1 MNDAKKLA
9 GHVALVTGAAGF
21 IGSALCR
28 GLTQAGME
36 VHGVSRTE
44 RVVTDSCARWHSNR
58 LDDIE
63 AVRALFKAA
72 RPDYVF
78 HLASHVAGSRAIE
91 LVLPTFS
98 ANLTST
104 VNLLTAATELGC
116 ERILLTGSLEEPE
129 PGPDHAVPS
138 SPYAAAKF
146 AASAYGRMF
155 HALYNTPVAILR
167 LFMVYG
173 PGQQDLR
180 KLVPYVTLSLL
191 KGQTPELSS
200 GVRKVDWIYVDDVVA
215 GYLAAA
221 TAKGVEGEHDRSG
234 ERQTGHRADGSG
246 GTGWADRFACPA
258 VIRIDTRTGAGA
270 DPDGGCREKFPPAWL
285 AHAGQLARWTRAHGG
300 VVSGTASARR
310 FGMKYPGGLSTA
322 TPFRDFLPCD
332 FSRSRQ

>member
-1 MNDAKKLA
+1 MTGNTPLT
-9 GHVALVTGAAGF
+9 GRRALVTGASGF

-28 GLTQAGME
+28 HLTQAGME

-44 RVVTDSCARWHSNR
+44 RADTDICARWHTCR

-72 RPDYVF
+72 RPDFVF

-98 ANLTST
+98 GNLTST
-104 VNLLTAATELGC
+104 VNFLTAATELGC

-129 PGPDHAVPS
+129 PGPEYAVPS

-155 HALYNTPVAILR
+155 HALYRTPVTILR

-173 PGQQDLR
+173 PGQRDIR
-180 KLVPYVTLSLL
+180 KLVPYTTLSLL

-200 GVRKVDWIYVDDVVA
+200 GVRNVDWIFVDDVAA
-215 GYLAAA
+215 GYIAAA
-221 TAKGVEGEHDRSG
+221 IAKDVEGSTIDL
-234 ERQTGHRADGSG
+234 GSG
-246 GTGWADRFACPA
+246 KLVSVRTVVEELVGLINPRVQPLFGSVPERALEQIRTADVERSFHLLGW
-258 VIRIDTRTGAGA
+258 RTQVSLH
-270 DPDGGCREKFPPAWL
+270 DG
-285 AHAGQLARWTRAHGG
+285 LARTTKWYREQLQRNT
-300 VVSGTASARR
+300 
-310 FGMKYPGGLSTA
+310 L
-322 TPFRDFLPCD
+322 
-332 FSRSRQ
+332 

>member
-1 MNDAKKLA
+1 MTINSSLA
-9 GHVALVTGAAGF
+9 GRRALVTGASGF
-21 IGSALCR
+21 IGSTLCR
-28 GLTQAGME
+28 NLSQAGME

-44 RVVTDSCARWHSNR
+44 RTATDSCVRWHSYQ

-63 AVRALFKAA
+63 SVRALFKAA
-72 RPDYVF
+72 RPEYVF

-104 VNLLTAATELGC
+104 VNILTVATELGC
-116 ERILLTGSLEEPE
+116 ERLLLTGSLEEPE
-129 PGPDHAVPS
+129 TGSEYPVPS

-155 HALYNTPVAILR
+155 HALYNTPVTILR

-191 KGQTPELSS
+191 KGEIPQLSS
-200 GVRKVDWIYVDDVVA
+200 GARKVDWVYVDDVAA

-221 TAKGVEGEHDRSG
+221 TAKGVEGGTIDL
-234 ERQTGHRADGSG
+234 GSG
-246 GTGWADRFACPA
+246 RLETVRTVVEELVELINPRVQPLFGLVPERAMEQIRTADADSSMRQLGWRAHVGLHDGL
-258 VIRIDTRTGAGA
+258 TRTVEWYREQQRRGA
-270 DPDGGCREKFPPAWL
+270 L
-285 AHAGQLARWTRAHGG
+285 
-300 VVSGTASARR
+300 
-310 FGMKYPGGLSTA
+310 
-322 TPFRDFLPCD
+322 
-332 FSRSRQ
+332 

>member
-1 MNDAKKLA
+1 
-9 GHVALVTGAAGF
+9 
-21 IGSALCR
+21 
-28 GLTQAGME
+28 ME

-44 RVVTDSCARWHSNR
+44 RATTDSCARWHTNR

-98 ANLTST
+98 ANLAST
-104 VNLLTAATELGC
+104 VNLLTAATEIGC
-116 ERILLTGSLEEPE
+116 ERILLTGSLEEPD
-129 PGPDHAVPS
+129 PGPDNAVPS

-155 HALYNTPVAILR
+155 HGLYNTPVAILR

-180 KLVPYVTLSLL
+180 KLVPYVTLALL

-200 GVRKVDWIYVDDVVA
+200 GTRKVDWIYVDDIAA

-221 TAKGVEGEHDRSG
+221 TAKGVEGATVDL
-234 ERQTGHRADGSG
+234 GSG
-246 GTGWADRFACPA
+246 RMDTVRTVVEELVGLINPHIQPLFGSVQERALEQIRMADTESSFRLLGW
-258 VIRIDTRTGAGA
+258 RTQVSLH
-270 DPDGGCREKFPPAWL
+270 DGLARTAEWYREKL
-285 AHAGQLARWTRAHGG
+285 QLGI
-300 VVSGTASARR
+300 
-310 FGMKYPGGLSTA
+310 
-322 TPFRDFLPCD
+322 
-332 FSRSRQ
+332 

>member
-1 MNDAKKLA
+1 MTSNTSLA
-9 GHVALVTGAAGF
+9 GRRALVTGASGF

-28 GLTQAGME
+28 RLSQAGME

-44 RVVTDSCARWHSNR
+44 RAATDSCAQWHTCR

-63 AVRALFKAA
+63 AVRALFKTA

-155 HALYNTPVAILR
+155 HALYKTPVAILR

-200 GVRKVDWIYVDDVVA
+200 GVRKVDWIYVEDVAA

-221 TAKGVEGEHDRSG
+221 TAKGVEGSTIDL
-234 ERQTGHRADGSG
+234 GSG
-246 GTGWADRFACPA
+246 RLDTVRTVVEELVGLINPHIQPSFGSIPERALEQIRTADVENSFRRIGW
-258 VIRIDTRTGAGA
+258 RTQISLR
-270 DPDGGCREKFPPAWL
+270 D
-285 AHAGQLARWTRAHGG
+285 
-300 VVSGTASARR
+300 
-310 FGMKYPGGLSTA
+310 GLSRTA
-322 TPFRDFLPCD
+322 EWYRKRVYDDVC
-332 FSRSRQ
+332 

>member
-1 MNDAKKLA
+1 
-9 GHVALVTGAAGF
+9 
-21 IGSALCR
+21 
-28 GLTQAGME
+28 
-36 VHGVSRTE
+36 
-44 RVVTDSCARWHSNR
+44 
-58 LDDIE
+58 
-63 AVRALFKAA
+63 VRALFKAA

-98 ANLTST
+98 ANLAST

-155 HALYNTPVAILR
+155 HALYETPVAILR

-200 GVRKVDWIYVDDVVA
+200 GARKVDWIYVEDVAA

-221 TAKGVEGEHDRSG
+221 AAKGVEGSTIDL
-234 ERQTGHRADGSG
+234 GSG
-246 GTGWADRFACPA
+246 RLDTVRTVAEELAGLIDSRIQPLFGSIPERALEQTRMADVERSFRLLDWRAQ
-258 VIRIDTRTGAGA
+258 VSLR
-270 DPDGGCREKFPPAWL
+270 DG
-285 AHAGQLARWTRAHGG
+285 LARTAEWYREQLQRG
-300 VVSGTASARR
+300 V
-310 FGMKYPGGLSTA
+310 LE
-322 TPFRDFLPCD
+322 
-332 FSRSRQ
+332 

>member
-1 MNDAKKLA
+1 MNVAKKLA
-9 GHVALVTGAAGF
+9 GSVALVTGASGF

-28 GLTQAGME
+28 HLVQAGME

-44 RVVTDSCARWHSNR
+44 RAATDSCARWHSNR

-63 AVRALFKAA
+63 AVRALFKAV

-104 VNLLTAATELGC
+104 VNLLTAATEQGC

-180 KLVPYVTLSLL
+180 KLVPYVTLALL

-200 GVRKVDWIYVDDVVA
+200 GVRKVDWIYVDDVAA

-221 TAKGVEGEHDRSG
+221 TAKGVEGGTIDL
-234 ERQTGHRADGSG
+234 GSG
-246 GTGWADRFACPA
+246 RLDTVRTVVEELVGLINPHIQPLFGSIPERALEQTRMADTESSLRLLGW
-258 VIRIDTRTGAGA
+258 RTQVNLR
-270 DPDGGCREKFPPAWL
+270 DG
-285 AHAGQLARWTRAHGG
+285 LARTAEWYREQLQR
-300 VVSGTASARR
+300 GT
-310 FGMKYPGGLSTA
+310 L
-322 TPFRDFLPCD
+322 
-332 FSRSRQ
+332 

>member
-1 MNDAKKLA
+1 MTSNAPLA
-9 GHVALVTGAAGF
+9 GRRALVTGASGF

-28 GLTQAGME
+28 HLSQAGME

-44 RVVTDSCARWHSNR
+44 HHATDSCARWHTNR

-104 VNLLTAATELGC
+104 VNLLTAATEQGC

-180 KLVPYVTLSLL
+180 KLVPYVTLALL

-200 GVRKVDWIYVDDVVA
+200 GTRKVDWIYVDDIAA

-221 TAKGVEGEHDRSG
+221 TAKGVEGATVDL
-234 ERQTGHRADGSG
+234 GSG
-246 GTGWADRFACPA
+246 RLDTVRTVVEELVGLINPHIQPLFGSVPERALEQIRMADTESSFRLLGW
-258 VIRIDTRTGAGA
+258 RTQVSLH
-270 DPDGGCREKFPPAWL
+270 DGLARTAEWYREKL
-285 AHAGQLARWTRAHGG
+285 QLGI
-300 VVSGTASARR
+300 
-310 FGMKYPGGLSTA
+310 
-322 TPFRDFLPCD
+322 
-332 FSRSRQ
+332 

>member
-1 MNDAKKLA
+1 MAWQQDKPMTSNTPLA
-9 GHVALVTGAAGF
+9 GRRALVTGASGF

-28 GLTQAGME
+28 QLSQTGME

-44 RVVTDSCARWHSNR
+44 RAATDYCAHWRSCR

-63 AVRALFKAA
+63 SVRALFKAS
-72 RPDYVF
+72 RPDFVF
-78 HLASHVAGSRAIE
+78 HLASHVAGSRSID

-98 ANLTST
+98 ANLAST
-104 VNLLTAATELGC
+104 VNLLTAATECGC
-116 ERILLTGSLEEPE
+116 QRILLTGSLEEPA
-129 PGPDHAVPS
+129 PGPGDPIPS

-155 HALYNTPVAILR
+155 HALYHTPVTILR

-180 KLVPYVTLSLL
+180 KLVPYVTLALL

-221 TAKGVEGEHDRSG
+221 TATGVEGSTIDL
-234 ERQTGHRADGSG
+234 GSG
-246 GTGWADRFACPA
+246 RLDTVRTVVEELVGLINPRVQPLFGSIPERALEQ
-258 VIRIDTRTGAGA
+258 TRTA
-270 DPDGGCREKFPPAWL
+270 DVERSFRRIGWRTQVSLHDG
-285 AHAGQLARWTRAHGG
+285 LARTVDWYRDRMAL
-300 VVSGTASARR
+300 
-310 FGMKYPGGLSTA
+310 GLV
-322 TPFRDFLPCD
+322 
-332 FSRSRQ
+332 

>member
-1 MNDAKKLA
+1 
-9 GHVALVTGAAGF
+9 
-21 IGSALCR
+21 
-28 GLTQAGME
+28 ME

-44 RVVTDSCARWHSNR
+44 RAATDSCARWWPCR

-63 AVRALFKAA
+63 AVRILFKAA
-72 RPDYVF
+72 RPEFVF
-78 HLASHVAGSRAIE
+78 HLASHVAGSRLIE
-91 LVLPTFS
+91 LVLPTFT

-129 PGPDHAVPS
+129 PGPEHAVPS

-155 HALYNTPVAILR
+155 HALYNTPVVILR

-200 GVRKVDWIYVDDVVA
+200 GVRKVDWIYVEDVVA

-221 TAKGVEGEHDRSG
+221 TAKGVEGGTIDL
-234 ERQTGHRADGSG
+234 GSG
-246 GTGWADRFACPA
+246 RLDTVRTVVEELVGLINPRVQPLFGSIPERALEQ
-258 VIRIDTRTGAGA
+258 TRTA
-270 DPDGGCREKFPPAWL
+270 DAESSFRRIGWRTQVSLRDG
-285 AHAGQLARWTRAHGG
+285 LARTAEWYREQLQRG
-300 VVSGTASARR
+300 VLG
-310 FGMKYPGGLSTA
+310 
-322 TPFRDFLPCD
+322 
-332 FSRSRQ
+332 

>member
-1 MNDAKKLA
+1 MTINPPLT
-9 GHVALVTGAAGF
+9 GRRALVTGASGF
-21 IGSALCR
+21 IGSVLCR
-28 GLTQAGME
+28 NLSQAGME
-36 VHGVSRTE
+36 VHGVSRME
-44 RVVTDSCARWHSNR
+44 RAVTGSCARWHSSR

-63 AVRALFKAA
+63 SVRALFKAA

-91 LVLPTFS
+91 LVSATFS

-129 PGPDHAVPS
+129 PGPEYPVPS

-155 HALYNTPVAILR
+155 HALYNTPVTILR

-191 KGQTPELSS
+191 KGEAPQLSS
-200 GVRKVDWIYVDDVVA
+200 GTRKVDWIYVDDVAA

-221 TAKGVEGEHDRSG
+221 TAKGVEGD
-234 ERQTGHRADGSG
+234 TIDLGSG
-246 GTGWADRFACPA
+246 RLETVRTVVEELVGLINPRVQPIFGSLPERTLEQIRTADADSSMRRLGWQ
-258 VIRIDTRTGAGA
+258 VQVGLHNG
-270 DPDGGCREKFPPAWL
+270 
-285 AHAGQLARWTRAHGG
+285 LAR
-300 VVSGTASARR
+300 TAEWYREQQRLGA
-310 FGMKYPGGLSTA
+310 L
-322 TPFRDFLPCD
+322 
-332 FSRSRQ
+332 

>member
-1 MNDAKKLA
+1 
-9 GHVALVTGAAGF
+9 
-21 IGSALCR
+21 
-28 GLTQAGME
+28 ME

-44 RVVTDSCARWHSNR
+44 RAATDSCARWWPCR

-63 AVRALFKAA
+63 AVRILFKAA
-72 RPDYVF
+72 RPEFVF
-78 HLASHVAGSRAIE
+78 HLASHVAGSRLIE
-91 LVLPTFS
+91 LVLPTFT

-129 PGPDHAVPS
+129 PGPEHAVPS

-155 HALYNTPVAILR
+155 HALYNTPVVILR

-200 GVRKVDWIYVDDVVA
+200 GVRKVDWIYVEDVVA

-221 TAKGVEGEHDRSG
+221 TAKGVEGSTIDL
-234 ERQTGHRADGSG
+234 GSG
-246 GTGWADRFACPA
+246 RLDTVRTVVEELAGLINPRIQPLFGSIPERALEQTRMADVERSFSLLGW
-258 VIRIDTRTGAGA
+258 RTQVSLR
-270 DPDGGCREKFPPAWL
+270 DG
-285 AHAGQLARWTRAHGG
+285 LARTAEWYREQLQRG
-300 VVSGTASARR
+300 VLG
-310 FGMKYPGGLSTA
+310 
-322 TPFRDFLPCD
+322 
-332 FSRSRQ
+332 

>member
-1 MNDAKKLA
+1 MNEAKKLA
-9 GHVALVTGAAGF
+9 GRVALVTGAAGF

-28 GLTQAGME
+28 RLSQAGME

-44 RVVTDSCARWHSNR
+44 RAVTDSCARWHSNR

-78 HLASHVAGSRAIE
+78 HLASHVAGSRSIE
-91 LVLPTFS
+91 LVLPTFT

-116 ERILLTGSLEEPE
+116 ERIMLTGSLEEPE

-155 HALYNTPVAILR
+155 HALYKTPVAILR

-200 GVRKVDWIYVDDVVA
+200 GVRKVDWIYVEDVVA

-221 TAKGVEGEHDRSG
+221 TAKGVEGSTIDL
-234 ERQTGHRADGSG
+234 GSG
-246 GTGWADRFACPA
+246 RLDTVRTVVEELAGLINPRIQPLFGSIPERALEQTRMADVERSFSLLGW
-258 VIRIDTRTGAGA
+258 RTQVSLR
-270 DPDGGCREKFPPAWL
+270 DG
-285 AHAGQLARWTRAHGG
+285 LARTAEWYREQLQRG
-300 VVSGTASARR
+300 VLG
-310 FGMKYPGGLSTA
+310 
-322 TPFRDFLPCD
+322 
-332 FSRSRQ
+332 

>member
-1 MNDAKKLA
+1 MTNNTPLA
-9 GHVALVTGAAGF
+9 GRRALVTGASGF

-28 GLTQAGME
+28 HLSQAGME

-44 RVVTDSCARWHSNR
+44 RAATDFCTRWWSCR

-63 AVRALFKAA
+63 AVRNLFKVA
-72 RPDYVF
+72 RPEFVF
-78 HLASHVAGSRAIE
+78 HLASHVAGSRSIE

-155 HALYNTPVAILR
+155 HALYKTPVAILR

-200 GVRKVDWIYVDDVVA
+200 GARKVDWIYVDDVVA

-221 TAKGVEGEHDRSG
+221 TAKGVEGSTIDL
-234 ERQTGHRADGSG
+234 GSG
-246 GTGWADRFACPA
+246 RLDTVRTVVEELVGLINPHIQPLFGSIPERALEQ
-258 VIRIDTRTGAGA
+258 TRTA
-270 DPDGGCREKFPPAWL
+270 DAEGSFRRIGWRTQVNLRDG
-285 AHAGQLARWTRAHGG
+285 LAR
-300 VVSGTASARR
+300 TAVWYREQLQR
-310 FGMKYPGGLSTA
+310 GIL
-322 TPFRDFLPCD
+322 R
-332 FSRSRQ
+332 

>member
-1 MNDAKKLA
+1 MTSNAPLA
-9 GHVALVTGAAGF
+9 GRRALVTGASGF

-28 GLTQAGME
+28 RLSQAGME

-44 RVVTDSCARWHSNR
+44 RAATDSCALWHSKR

-78 HLASHVAGSRAIE
+78 HLASHVAGSRSIE

-155 HALYNTPVAILR
+155 HALYKTPVAILR

-221 TAKGVEGEHDRSG
+221 TAKGVEGGTIDL
-234 ERQTGHRADGSG
+234 GSG
-246 GTGWADRFACPA
+246 RLDTVRTVVEELVGLINP
-258 VIRIDTRTGAGA
+258 RIQPLFGSIPERALEQTRTA
-270 DPDGGCREKFPPAWL
+270 DAESSFRRIGWRTQVSLRDG
-285 AHAGQLARWTRAHGG
+285 LARTAEWYREQLQLG
-300 VVSGTASARR
+300 VLG
-310 FGMKYPGGLSTA
+310 
-322 TPFRDFLPCD
+322 
-332 FSRSRQ
+332 

>member
-1 MNDAKKLA
+1 
-9 GHVALVTGAAGF
+9 
-21 IGSALCR
+21 
-28 GLTQAGME
+28 ME
-36 VHGVSRTE
+36 VHGVSRTA
-44 RVVTDSCARWHSNR
+44 RAATDSCSRWHTSR

-98 ANLTST
+98 GNLTST

-116 ERILLTGSLEEPE
+116 ERILLTGSLEEPD
-129 PGPDHAVPS
+129 PGPEYAVPS

-155 HALYNTPVAILR
+155 HALYQTPVTILR

-173 PGQQDLR
+173 PGQQDIR

-200 GVRKVDWIYVDDVVA
+200 GVRKVDWIYVGDVAA

-221 TAKGVEGEHDRSG
+221 TAKGVEGGTIDL
-234 ERQTGHRADGSG
+234 GSG
-246 GTGWADRFACPA
+246 RLDTVRTVVEDLVGLIDPKIQPLFGSIPERALEQIRTADTERSFRLLGW
-258 VIRIDTRTGAGA
+258 RTQVSLR
-270 DPDGGCREKFPPAWL
+270 DG
-285 AHAGQLARWTRAHGG
+285 LAR
-300 VVSGTASARR
+300 TAEWYREQLRR
-310 FGMKYPGGLSTA
+310 NTLS
-322 TPFRDFLPCD
+322 
-332 FSRSRQ
+332 

>member
-1 MNDAKKLA
+1 
-9 GHVALVTGAAGF
+9 
-21 IGSALCR
+21 
-28 GLTQAGME
+28 ME

-44 RVVTDSCARWHSNR
+44 RAATDSCARWHSNR

-72 RPDYVF
+72 RPDFVF

-116 ERILLTGSLEEPE
+116 ERIMLTGSLEEPE

-155 HALYNTPVAILR
+155 HALYKTPVAILR

-200 GVRKVDWIYVDDVVA
+200 GMRNVDWIYVDDVVA

-221 TAKGVEGEHDRSG
+221 TAKGVEGGTIDL
-234 ERQTGHRADGSG
+234 GSG
-246 GTGWADRFACPA
+246 RLDTVRTVVEELVGLINP
-258 VIRIDTRTGAGA
+258 RIQPLFGSIPERALEQTRTA
-270 DPDGGCREKFPPAWL
+270 DAASSFRRIGWRTQISLRDG
-285 AHAGQLARWTRAHGG
+285 LARTAEWYREQLQRG
-300 VVSGTASARR
+300 VLG
-310 FGMKYPGGLSTA
+310 
-322 TPFRDFLPCD
+322 
-332 FSRSRQ
+332 

>member
-1 MNDAKKLA
+1 
-9 GHVALVTGAAGF
+9 
-21 IGSALCR
+21 
-28 GLTQAGME
+28 ME

-44 RVVTDSCARWHSNR
+44 RAATDYCARWHICR

-72 RPDYVF
+72 RPDFVF
-78 HLASHVAGSRAIE
+78 HLASHVAGSRSIE

-98 ANLTST
+98 ANLASA
-104 VNLLTAATELGC
+104 VNLLIAATELGC
-116 ERILLTGSLEEPE
+116 QRILLTGSLEEPE
-129 PGPDHAVPS
+129 PSLEHAVPS

-155 HALYNTPVAILR
+155 HALYNTPVTILR

-215 GYLAAA
+215 GYIAAA
-221 TAKGVEGEHDRSG
+221 TAKGVEGSTIDL
-234 ERQTGHRADGSG
+234 GSG
-246 GTGWADRFACPA
+246 RLDNVRTVVEELVGLINPRVQPLFGSIPERALEQ
-258 VIRIDTRTGAGA
+258 TRTA
-270 DPDGGCREKFPPAWL
+270 DVESSFRLLGWRTQVSLRDG
-285 AHAGQLARWTRAHGG
+285 LAR
-300 VVSGTASARR
+300 TAEWYREQLQRSA
-310 FGMKYPGGLSTA
+310 L
-322 TPFRDFLPCD
+322 
-332 FSRSRQ
+332 